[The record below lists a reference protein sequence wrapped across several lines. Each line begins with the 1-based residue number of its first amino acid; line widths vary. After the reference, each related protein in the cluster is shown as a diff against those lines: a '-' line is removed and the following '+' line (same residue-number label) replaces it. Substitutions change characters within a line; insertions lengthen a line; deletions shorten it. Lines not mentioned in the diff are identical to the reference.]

1 LASYRDDVSTAVR
14 VIYAVRP
21 KPEISGHSMVD
32 ASELRARAAR
42 YRRLADGL
50 YDPRVIAEVQ
60 ACARELETE
69 AAWIE
74 RQDAYARGAYQ
85 RLRITG

>member
-1 LASYRDDVSTAVR
+1 
-14 VIYAVRP
+14 
-21 KPEISGHSMVD
+21 
-32 ASELRARAAR
+32 
-42 YRRLADGL
+42 L